1 MWKRAIILSLCLIL
15 IFAPRA
21 YAAEQRTTFYEPT
34 LSFSGKTATCTYNL
48 TNYGKKIDITMELWR
63 GSTLIDS
70 WHKTGTSVI
79 SLNETCTVTRGLT
92 YTLKVTGTCGGEA
105 ISSTSVTKTCPLF

>member
-1 MWKRAIILSLCLIL
+1 MWKRAIILFLCLIL
-15 IFAPRA
+15 VCAPRA
-21 YAAEQRTTFYEPT
+21 YAAEQRMTFYEPT
-34 LSFSGKTATCTYNL
+34 LSFSGTTATCKYTL
-48 TNYGKKIDITMELWR
+48 SSMGKKLDITMELWR

-92 YTLKVTGTCGGEA
+92 YTLKVTGTCGGME
-105 ISSTSVTKTCPLF
+105 ISPTSVSKTCPK